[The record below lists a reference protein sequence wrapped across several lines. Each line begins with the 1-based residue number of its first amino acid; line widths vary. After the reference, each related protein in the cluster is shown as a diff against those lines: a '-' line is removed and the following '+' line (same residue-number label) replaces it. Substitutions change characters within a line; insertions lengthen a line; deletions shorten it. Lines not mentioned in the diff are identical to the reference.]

1 MVEELVSQIETSFKE
16 LEEQMSDPE
25 VIADRERYAEV
36 GRAYRQLQAAAE
48 LARQWRAATDDAA
61 VAEELLDQDGDDAD
75 TRREL
80 SRPASAP
87 RSSKRRSASRW
98 SNATPTTTR
107 T

>member
-1 MVEELVSQIETSFKE
+1 
-16 LEEQMSDPE
+16 MSDPQ

-36 GRAYRQLQAAAE
+36 GRAYRAAGGHRPSSRGSGAG
-48 LARQWRAATDDAA
+48 ASDDAA
-61 VAEELLDQDGDDAD
+61 GAEELLEQDGDDAD

-80 SRPASAP
+80 QEARERAEELKSRSG
-87 RSSKRRSASRW
+87 SRW